1 MISFDTT
8 KIMEKFIDIKKLIQ
22 SKNPK
27 LAKWLPGFVLNYLRR
42 VLHEE
47 EINDFIASHENVL
60 NEDFCDAV
68 VNYFNITIK
77 IEGLEN
83 IPKTG
88 PIIIAM
94 NHPLGGMDALALVS
108 GIRQHRSDMRFIVND
123 LLMHLTNLRGLF
135 VGVNK
140 HGKNQVST
148 RQEIMRLFESDEA
161 VCIFPAGMVSRI
173 FEGKIQDS
181 EWKKTFMIYALK
193 YDQPIIPIYIDGKL
207 TPRFYRI
214 FKIRRFLGIKANL
227 EMFFLADELFK
238 QRNKTITFKVGKP
251 ILPKDLDINLSE
263 QELAQYVKKMVYSI
277 STH

>member
-1 MISFDTT
+1 MG
-8 KIMEKFIDIKKLIQ
+8 KFIDIEQLIK
-22 SKNPK
+22 SKNPR
-27 LAKWLPGFVLNYLRR
+27 LAKWLPGFVLSYLRR

-47 EINDFIASHENVL
+47 EINAFIASHKEVL

-68 VNYFNITIK
+68 VNYFNIKVAIK
-77 IEGLEN
+77 GIER

-88 PIIIAM
+88 PIIITM

-108 GIRQHRSDMRFIVND
+108 GIRHHRSDMRFIVND
-123 LLMHLTNLRGLF
+123 LLMNLTNLRGLF

-148 RQEIMRLFESDEA
+148 RQEIMQLFESDEA

-181 EWKKTFMIYALK
+181 EWKKTFVTYALK
-193 YDQPIIPIYIDGKL
+193 HDQPIIPIYIDGKL

-214 FKIRRFLGIKANL
+214 FKWRKFFGIKANL
-227 EMFFLADELFK
+227 EMFYLADELFK
-238 QRNKTITFKVGKP
+238 QRDKTITFSVGEP
-251 ILPKDLDINLSE
+251 IYSNQLNSELTE
-263 QELAQYVKKMVYSI
+263 QELAQYVKEVVYSI
-277 STH
+277 PKHS

>member
-1 MISFDTT
+1 
-8 KIMEKFIDIKKLIQ
+8 MEKFIDIKKLIH

-27 LAKWLPGFVLNYLRR
+27 LAKWLPGFILNYLRR

-47 EINDFIASHENVL
+47 EINAFIASHKNVM

-68 VNYFNITIK
+68 VKYFNIKIK
-77 IEGLEN
+77 IEGVEN
-83 IPKTG
+83 IPKSG

-108 GIRQHRSDMRFIVND
+108 GIRHHRSDMRFIVND
-123 LLMHLTNLRGLF
+123 LLMHLTNLKGLF

-148 RQEIMRLFESDEA
+148 RQEIMQLFESDEA

-181 EWKKTFMIYALK
+181 EWKKTFIIYALK

-238 QRNKTITFKVGKP
+238 QRNKTITFTVGKP
-251 ILPKDLDINLSE
+251 IQARDMDSNLSE
-263 QELAQYVKKMVYSI
+263 QELAQYVKKEVYSI
-277 STH
+277 PTH